1 MPPKTPKLRD
11 DELFRMQ
18 LTNMIDMA
26 HPLVKAADLIDWSR
40 FDEGFGRFYTQKG
53 RPALPTRLLAGLHLL
68 KHMEGLSDE
77 AVCKRWVENPY
88 CQYFC
93 GEQYFRHKLPLDRSS
108 MTRWRGRIGPEKLEL
123 LLAETLAVAM
133 RTEAVTPQA
142 CERVT
147 LDTTVQTK
155 AVAHPTDSHLL
166 MRGIEL
172 LNRLAKKH
180 GVPLRQSFLR
190 VGRRAKR
197 DVSRLI
203 HGRGHKQAMRWV
215 RKMRTWLGRLDRDIG
230 RKIKGNEELEA
241 AFAVARARVARVL
254 TQKAG
259 DADKLYALHAPEVE
273 CIAKGKART
282 RYEFGVKTSIAVTNA
297 RTAGGQ
303 FIIGMQAL
311 PGSPYDGHTLT
322 GQINQVERLTGVT
335 VERAYVDRG
344 YRGHKHR
351 GTAQVYIA
359 HTRSITSPTIKR
371 ELRRRNAIE
380 PIIGHTKSD
389 GLLERNYLAGATG
402 DAVNAILVAAGHN
415 MRLLIAWL
423 AALWHALI
431 TSLLSATQPER
442 IAA

>member
-1 MPPKTPKLRD
+1 MPPKKPKLRD

-18 LTNMIDMA
+18 LTNMIDMD
-26 HPLVKAADLIDWSR
+26 HPLVKVAQLIDWSQ

-53 RPALPTRLLAGLHLL
+53 RPGLPTRLLAGLHLL

-77 AVCKRWVENPY
+77 AVCKRWIENPY
-88 CQYFC
+88 YQYFC

-123 LLAETLAVAM
+123 LLAQTLAVAM
-133 RTEAVTPQA
+133 QTNAVTPQA
-142 CERVT
+142 FERVT

-180 GVPLRQSFLR
+180 GIPLRQSFLR
-190 VGRRAKR
+190 VGRRARR

-230 RKIKGNEELEA
+230 RKIAGNATLEA
-241 AFAVARARVARVL
+241 AFAVPRERIARVL

-303 FIIGMQAL
+303 FIVGMQAL

-322 GQINQVERLTGVT
+322 GQIAQVERLTGVV

-344 YRGHKHR
+344 YRGHRHQGK
-351 GTAQVYIA
+351 AQVYIA
-359 HTRSITSPTIKR
+359 HSRGIASPTIKR

-389 GLLERNYLAGATG
+389 GLLERNRLAGATG
-402 DAVNAILVAAGHN
+402 DAINAILVAAGHN

-431 TSLLSATQPER
+431 TALFSATQPVR
-442 IAA
+442 IAT

>member
-1 MPPKTPKLRD
+1 MPPKKPKLRD

-18 LTNMIDMA
+18 LTNMIDMD
-26 HPLVKAADLIDWSR
+26 HPLVKVAQLIDWSQ
-40 FDEGFGRFYTQKG
+40 FDEGFGQFYTQKG
-53 RPALPTRLLAGLHLL
+53 RPGLPTRLLAGLHLL

-88 CQYFC
+88 YQYFC

-123 LLAETLAVAM
+123 LLAQTLAVAM
-133 RTEAVTPQA
+133 QTNAVTPQA
-142 CERVT
+142 FERVT

-180 GVPLRQSFLR
+180 GIALRQSFLR
-190 VGRRAKR
+190 VGRRARR

-230 RKIKGNEELEA
+230 RKIAGNATLEA
-241 AFAVARARVARVL
+241 AFAVPRERIARVL

-259 DADKLYALHAPEVE
+259 DAHKLYALHAPEVE

-303 FIIGMQAL
+303 FIVGMQAL

-322 GQINQVERLTGVT
+322 GQITQVERLTGVV

-344 YRGHKHR
+344 YRGHRHQGK
-351 GTAQVYIA
+351 AQVYIA
-359 HTRSITSPTIKR
+359 HSRGIASPTIKR

-389 GLLERNYLAGATG
+389 GLLERNHLAGATG
-402 DAVNAILVAAGHN
+402 DAINAILVAAGHN

-431 TSLLSATQPER
+431 TALFLVTQPAR
-442 IAA
+442 IAT

>member
-1 MPPKTPKLRD
+1 MPPKKPKLRD

-18 LTNMIDMA
+18 LANMIDMD

-40 FDEGFGRFYTQKG
+40 FDDGFGRFYTQKG
-53 RPALPTRLLAGLHLL
+53 RPGLPTRLLAGLHLL

-88 CQYFC
+88 YQYFC

-108 MTRWRGRIGPEKLEL
+108 MTRWRGRIGPDKLEL

-133 RTEAVTPQA
+133 RTNAVTPQA

-155 AVAHPTDSHLL
+155 AIAHPTDSHLL
-166 MRGIEL
+166 MCGIEW
-172 LNRLAKKH
+172 LNRLARKH
-180 GVPLRQSFLR
+180 GIPLRQSFLR
-190 VGRRAKR
+190 VARRARR

-230 RKIKGNEELEA
+230 RKIAGNETHEA
-241 AFAVARARVARVL
+241 AFAVARERVGRVL

-273 CIAKGKART
+273 CIAKGKARS

-297 RTAGGQ
+297 RTPGGQ
-303 FIIGMQAL
+303 FIVGMQSL
-311 PGSPYDGHTLT
+311 PGNPYDGHTLT
-322 GQINQVERLTGVT
+322 RQIAQVERLTGIA

-344 YRGHKHR
+344 YRGHKHT
-351 GTAQVYIA
+351 GKAEVYIA
-359 HTRSITSPTIKR
+359 HRRGISSPTIKR

-389 GLLERNYLAGATG
+389 GLLERNHLAGAHG

-415 MRLLIAWL
+415 LRLLVAWL
-423 AALWHALI
+423 TALWHALI
-431 TSLLSATQPER
+431 TALLCAMQQRSA
-442 IAA
+442 AA

>member
-1 MPPKTPKLRD
+1 MPPKKPKLRD

-18 LTNMIDMA
+18 LTNMIDMD
-26 HPLVKAADLIDWSR
+26 HPLVKVAQLIDWSQ
-40 FDEGFGRFYTQKG
+40 FDEGFGQFYTQKG
-53 RPALPTRLLAGLHLL
+53 RPGLPTRLLAGLHLL

-88 CQYFC
+88 YQYFC

-123 LLAETLAVAM
+123 LLAQTLAVAM
-133 RTEAVTPQA
+133 QTNAVTPQA
-142 CERVT
+142 FERVT

-180 GVPLRQSFLR
+180 GIALRQSFLR
-190 VGRRAKR
+190 VGRRARR

-230 RKIKGNEELEA
+230 RKIAGNATLEA
-241 AFAVARARVARVL
+241 AFAVPRERIARVL

-303 FIIGMQAL
+303 FIVGMQAL

-322 GQINQVERLTGVT
+322 GQIAQVERLTGVT

-344 YRGHKHR
+344 YRGHRHQGK
-351 GTAQVYIA
+351 AQVYIA
-359 HTRSITSPTIKR
+359 HSRGIASPTIKR

-389 GLLERNYLAGATG
+389 GLLERNHLAGATG
-402 DAVNAILVAAGHN
+402 DAINAILVAAGHN

-431 TSLLSATQPER
+431 TALFLVTQPAR
-442 IAA
+442 IAT

>member
-1 MPPKTPKLRD
+1 MPPKKPKLRD

-18 LTNMIDMA
+18 LTNMIDRA
-26 HPLVKAADLIDWSR
+26 HPLVKLAGLIDWSR
-40 FDEGFGRFYTQKG
+40 FDGACGKFYTQKG
-53 RPALPTRLLAGLHLL
+53 RPALPTRLMAGLHLL

-88 CQYFC
+88 FQYFC
-93 GEQYFRHKLPLDRSS
+93 GEQYFRHRLVLDRSS
-108 MTRWRGRIGPEKLEL
+108 MTRWRGRIGADQLEL
-123 LLAETLAVAM
+123 LLAETLSVAM
-133 RTEAVTPQA
+133 RTQAVTEQA
-142 CERVT
+142 MERVT

-166 MRGIEL
+166 MRSIEL

-180 GVPLRQSFLR
+180 GVVLRQSFLR
-190 VGRRAKR
+190 VGRRARR

-230 RKIKGNEELEA
+230 RKIAGNEALEA
-241 AFAVARARVARVL
+241 AFAGLRERVARVL

-259 DADKLYALHAPEVE
+259 DTDKLYALHAPEVE

-303 FIIGMQAL
+303 FIVGMQAL
-311 PGSPYDGHTLT
+311 PGSPYDGHTLS
-322 GQINQVERLTGVT
+322 GQLEQVERLTGIA

-344 YRGHKHR
+344 YRGHKHT
-351 GTAQVYIA
+351 GKAEIYIA
-359 HTRSITSPTIKR
+359 HSRGISSPTIRR

-389 GLLERNYLAGATG
+389 GLLERNHLAGAAG
-402 DAVNAILVAAGHN
+402 DAINAILVAAGHN
-415 MRLLIAWL
+415 MRLLVAWL
-423 AALWHALI
+423 TALWRALI
-431 TSLLSATQPER
+431 TALVSASLPKLANT
-442 IAA
+442 

>member
-1 MPPKTPKLRD
+1 M
-11 DELFRMQ
+11 
-18 LTNMIDMA
+18 
-26 HPLVKAADLIDWSR
+26 
-40 FDEGFGRFYTQKG
+40 
-53 RPALPTRLLAGLHLL
+53 AGLHLL

-77 AVCKRWVENPY
+77 AVCARFVENPY
-88 CQYFC
+88 HQYFC
-93 GEQYFRHKLPLDRSS
+93 GEQFFRHKLPLDRSS
-108 MTRWRGRIGPEKLEL
+108 MTRWRGRIGSDKLKL
-123 LLAETLAVAM
+123 LLAETLSVAM
-133 RTEAVTPQA
+133 RTDAVTPQV

-147 LDTTVQTK
+147 VDTTVQTK

-166 MRGIEL
+166 VRGIEW
-172 LNRLAKKH
+172 LNRLARKH
-180 GVPLRQSFLR
+180 GIKLRQSFLR
-190 VGRRAKR
+190 VARRARR

-215 RKMRTWLGRLDRDIG
+215 RKLRTWLGRLDRDIG
-230 RKIKGNEELEA
+230 RKIAGNEVLGA
-241 AFAVARARVARVL
+241 AFAVARERVARVL

-282 RYEFGVKTSIAVTNA
+282 RYEFGVKASIAVTNA

-322 GQINQVERLTGVT
+322 GQLEQVERLTGIA

-344 YRGHKHR
+344 YRGHKHS
-351 GTAQVYIA
+351 GKAKVYIA
-359 HTRSITSPTIKR
+359 HTRGITSPTIKR

-389 GLLERNYLAGATG
+389 GLLERNHLAGAAG
-402 DAVNAILVAAGHN
+402 DAINAILVAAGHN
-415 MRLLIAWL
+415 LRLLVAWL
-423 AALWHALI
+423 TALLRALI
-431 TSLLSATQPER
+431 MALLPEWQ
-442 IAA
+442 AARALA

>member
-1 MPPKTPKLRD
+1 MPPKKPKLRD

-18 LTNMIDMA
+18 LTNMIDMD
-26 HPLVKAADLIDWSR
+26 HPLVKVAQLIDWSQ

-53 RPALPTRLLAGLHLL
+53 RPGLPTRLLAGLHLL

-88 CQYFC
+88 YQYFC

-123 LLAETLAVAM
+123 LLAQTLAVAM
-133 RTEAVTPQA
+133 QTNAVTPQA
-142 CERVT
+142 SERVT

-180 GVPLRQSFLR
+180 GIPLRQSFLR
-190 VGRRAKR
+190 VGRRARR

-230 RKIKGNEELEA
+230 RKIAGNATLEA
-241 AFAVARARVARVL
+241 AFAVPRERIARVL

-303 FIIGMQAL
+303 FIVGMQAL

-322 GQINQVERLTGVT
+322 GQIAQVERLTGVT

-344 YRGHKHR
+344 YRGHKHQ
-351 GTAQVYIA
+351 GKAQVYIA
-359 HTRSITSPTIKR
+359 HSRGIASPTIKR

-389 GLLERNYLAGATG
+389 GLLERNHLAGATG
-402 DAVNAILVAAGHN
+402 DATNAILVAAGHN

-431 TSLLSATQPER
+431 TALFSATQPVR
-442 IAA
+442 IAT